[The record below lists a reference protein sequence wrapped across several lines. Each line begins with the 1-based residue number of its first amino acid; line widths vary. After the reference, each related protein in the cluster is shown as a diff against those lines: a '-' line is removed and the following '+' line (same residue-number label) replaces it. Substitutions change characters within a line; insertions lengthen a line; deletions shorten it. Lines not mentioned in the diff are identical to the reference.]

1 MNKELYAGQTIAKPR
16 RWHFRM
22 EKAHSHSAQLIQ
34 KEEKNRGKKGL
45 YRVWREPSHARGAIS
60 PAVHAQWCANVQR
73 CGARIQAQR
82 AFAFAF
88 IIAKCKSHIFFKVPQ
103 GFGLYN
109 RASSNPPPPT
119 AKLTNMGLT
128 YLPSPPPGVTAVIS
142 VFWVRE
148 AFEDRAVGT

>member
-1 MNKELYAGQTIAKPR
+1 MNKELYALQTIAKPR

-34 KEEKNRGKKGL
+34 KEEKSREKKACTEFGENPLGL
-45 YRVWREPSHARGAIS
+45 LFLRLCTRSGVPMCRGAVRAYRRS
-60 PAVHAQWCANVQR
+60 ALRAHSLLSLQNV
-73 CGARIQAQR
+73 
-82 AFAFAF
+82 
-88 IIAKCKSHIFFKVPQ
+88 KVIFSFKVPR

-109 RASSNPPPPT
+109 RASSIPPPPT

-128 YLPSPPPGVTAVIS
+128 YLPSQPPGVTAVIS